1 MTPDQHH
8 ERALELRVLRGAAL
22 AYQAQTDV
30 SAGREPQPVNGKHPS
45 AYLRE
50 QVRELAL
57 YSGSILHLL
66 ADLDQEMHALRQE
79 ETA

>member
-1 MTPDQHH
+1 MTPEQRH

-30 SAGREPQPVNGKHPS
+30 SAGREPKLIDGKHPS

-57 YSGSILHLL
+57 EAGSIVHLL
-66 ADLDQEMHALRQE
+66 AELDQAMHALRQQP
-79 ETA
+79 